1 MRILNRSPG
10 WAILAAALIL
20 AACGESAGSS
30 SSAASSSKSAA
41 SAEPPASKSQIAAPG
56 TEGAIAVEIKA
67 ETHFDAGCM
76 LNPSLKNPSGKQ
88 FTLYA
93 DLGGRRGEAGTV
105 SALLDGENALTMEIT
120 GYTDFGGQIGPTGLS
135 GRCEVL
141 DIVVGNVRCREGV
154 GMEGEI
160 GPCPAP
166 VSFTASEA
174 VRSLRV
180 K

>member
-30 SSAASSSKSAA
+30 SGSSSSKSAA
-41 SAEPPASKSQIAAPG
+41 SAEPPASKSQIAEPG

-67 ETHFDAGCM
+67 TTQFDAGCM

-105 SALLDGENALTMEIT
+105 TALLDGENALTMEIT
-120 GYTDFGGQIGPTGLS
+120 GYTDFGGQLGPTGLS

-141 DIVVGNVRCREGV
+141 DIVVGNVRCREGL
-154 GMEGEI
+154 GIGGEI

-166 VSFTASEA
+166 VSFTASESI
-174 VRSLRV
+174 RSLRV

>member
-1 MRILNRSPG
+1 MRIIDRSHG
-10 WAILAAALIL
+10 WAALAAALVL
-20 AACGESAGSS
+20 TACGDAGGNGSKSGNKSAGGSEP
-30 SSAASSSKSAA
+30 AASTSRI
-41 SAEPPASKSQIAAPG
+41 AEPG

-67 ETHFDAGCM
+67 TTQFDSGCM
-76 LNPSLKNPSGKQ
+76 LNPTLSNPSGQQ

-93 DLGGRRGEAGTV
+93 DIGGRRGEAGTV
-105 SALLDGENALTMEIT
+105 TALLDGENALTMEIT
-120 GYTDFGGQIGPTGLS
+120 GYTDFGGQIGPTSLS

-154 GMEGEI
+154 GIEGQI

-174 VRSLRV
+174 VRSLKV

>member
-1 MRILNRSPG
+1 MMKLNRSYG
-10 WAILAAALIL
+10 WAALAAALML
-20 AACGESAGSS
+20 AACGKAAGPSGGGGNG
-30 SSAASSSKSAA
+30 SKSAA
-41 SAEPPASKSQIAAPG
+41 GAEPAASTSPIAEPG

-67 ETHFDAGCM
+67 TTQFDSGCM
-76 LNPSLKNPSGKQ
+76 LNPTLSNPSGQQ

-93 DLGGRRGEAGTV
+93 DIGGRRGDAGTV

-120 GYTDFGGQIGPTGLS
+120 GYTDFGAQIGPTGLS

-141 DIVVGNVRCREGV
+141 DLVIGNVRCREGV
-154 GMEGEI
+154 GIEGKI

-166 VSFTASEA
+166 VSFTASEI
-174 VRSLRV
+174 VRSLKV